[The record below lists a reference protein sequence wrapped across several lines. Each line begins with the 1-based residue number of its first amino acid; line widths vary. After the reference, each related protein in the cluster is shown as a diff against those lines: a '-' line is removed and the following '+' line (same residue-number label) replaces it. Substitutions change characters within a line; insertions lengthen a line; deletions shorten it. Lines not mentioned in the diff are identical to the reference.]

1 MFFVFF
7 KKKKKNT
14 IPFES
19 NQNCYKNSNDC
30 GIQNSDVLKKK
41 KIRHVLHCKFYVSVS
56 LTSGRKMYWHLN
68 LKDE

>member
-41 KIRHVLHCKFYVSVS
+41 KNKARSSLQVLCISESYKWEKNVLAFKFK
-56 LTSGRKMYWHLN
+56 R
-68 LKDE
+68 